1 MKKRILALFLS
12 FVLAFSSVQVTS
24 AEENNISEPEPI
36 AEGGEED
43 PVQEDFLIENGAL
56 LEYRGS
62 EEHVTIPD
70 GVTTLSYSAFQ
81 GNQTVV
87 SVVIPNSVTEI
98 QSYAFMNCPCLEEVR
113 KRKHN

>member
-1 MKKRILALFLS
+1 M
-12 FVLAFSSVQVTS
+12 
-24 AEENNISEPEPI
+24 
-36 AEGGEED
+36 
-43 PVQEDFLIENGAL
+43 
-56 LEYRGS
+56 
-62 EEHVTIPD
+62 TIPD